1 MSESRIALRGRMF
14 ARANRGPRP
23 RTTPTPSATTSA
35 DSREVRRARAS
46 RRLSSL
52 AGMPSLGVPSRR
64 SGGVPGPTHRQRF
77 SGQLVGARQVTTV
90 GDDVG
95 PLAEECLELYA
106 PAVLASHADR
116 LLEQLDGSR
125 AIAFSAPGAGAR
137 ERRAEKGRLL
147 AGLVGQCKRVRPA

>member
-1 MSESRIALRGRMF
+1 MF
-14 ARANRGPRP
+14 ARATRGPRP
-23 RTTPTPSATTSA
+23 RTTTAPSGTSSA
-35 DSREVRRARAS
+35 ESREVRRARAS

-77 SGQLVGARQVTTV
+77 SGQFVGARQVATV

-95 PLAEECLELYA
+95 PLAEECLELHA

-116 LLEQLDGSR
+116 LLEQLAGSR
-125 AIAFSAPGAGAR
+125 PIAFLAPGAGER
-137 ERRAEKGRLL
+137 EGRVDEGLL
-147 AGLVGQCKRVRPA
+147 IAGLVGQRK